1 MSKGPI
7 DLTLAE
13 RLEYA
18 IRHLDFWYRISL
30 VIVLIGLASL
40 SGIVSVSQYYFHN
53 EIAMYGH
60 IAQIYQ
66 EDEDITVLEFIPN
79 SEVIF
84 PAEGIVNLFSTQVWL
99 MGGNGIV
106 IGLLTFLFLWV
117 TKRGNDHKKEFES
130 IEGQFIRQTYL
141 VNFETSIPEGQNKVE
156 KILNQAIH
164 VFPTL
169 KDVQRKSKEKQTKIP
184 YKIDQHVDGLA
195 LDAVVATNKGEFIVK
210 FYEKTVSFSD
220 IQKLVNTLIKSRDK
234 IFRVLC
240 MAKDYDEEVQSN
252 KLVDIMDKMPKY
264 FKLDLIFEEENGY
277 SMLWID

>member
-1 MSKGPI
+1 MSKGPT

-60 IAQIYQ
+60 IAQIYN
-66 EDEDITVLEFIPN
+66 EDENITVLEFIPN

-184 YKIDQHVDGLA
+184 YKIDQHVNGLA

-220 IQKLVNTLIKSRDK
+220 IQELVNTLIKSRDR

-240 MAKDYDEEVQSN
+240 VAKDYDEEIQSN

>member
-1 MSKGPI
+1 VSKGPI

-184 YKIDQHVDGLA
+184 YKIDQHVGGLA

-210 FYEKTVSFSD
+210 FYEKSVSFSD
-220 IQKLVNTLIKSRDK
+220 IQELVNTLIKSRDK

-240 MAKDYDEEVQSN
+240 VAKDYDEEVQSN

>member
-1 MSKGPI
+1 MSKGPT

-60 IAQIYQ
+60 IEQNYN
-66 EDEDITVLEFIPN
+66 EDENITVLEFIPN

-169 KDVQRKSKEKQTKIP
+169 KDVQRKSKEKKTKIP

-240 MAKDYDEEVQSN
+240 VAKDYDEEVQSN
-252 KLVDIMDKMPKY
+252 KLVDIMDKLPKY
-264 FKLDLIFEEENGY
+264 FKLDLIFEEDNGY

>member
-60 IAQIYQ
+60 IAQNYN
-66 EDEDITVLEFIPN
+66 EDENITVLEFIPN

-184 YKIDQHVDGLA
+184 YKIDQHVNGLA

-220 IQKLVNTLIKSRDK
+220 IQELVNTLIKSRDR

-240 MAKDYDEEVQSN
+240 VAKDYDEEIQSN

>member
-1 MSKGPI
+1 MSKGPT

-60 IAQIYQ
+60 IAQIYH
-66 EDEDITVLEFIPN
+66 EDENITVLEFIPN

-184 YKIDQHVDGLA
+184 YKIDQHVNGLA

-220 IQKLVNTLIKSRDK
+220 IQELVNTLIKSRDR

-240 MAKDYDEEVQSN
+240 VAKDYDEEIQSN

>member
-1 MSKGPI
+1 VSKGPI

-18 IRHLDFWYRISL
+18 IRQLDFWYRISL

-60 IAQIYQ
+60 IEQNYN
-66 EDEDITVLEFIPN
+66 EDENITVLEFIPN

-84 PAEGIVNLFSTQVWL
+84 PAEGIVNLFSTQVWI

-184 YKIDQHVDGLA
+184 YKIDQHVNGLA

-220 IQKLVNTLIKSRDK
+220 IQELVNALIKSRDR

-240 MAKDYDEEVQSN
+240 VSKDYDEEIQSN

-264 FKLDLIFEEENGY
+264 FKLDLIFEEDNGY

>member
-1 MSKGPI
+1 MSKGPS

-60 IAQIYQ
+60 IAQNYN
-66 EDEDITVLEFIPN
+66 EDENITVLEFIPN

-117 TKRGNDHKKEFES
+117 T
-130 IEGQFIRQTYL
+130 
-141 VNFETSIPEGQNKVE
+141 
-156 KILNQAIH
+156 
-164 VFPTL
+164 
-169 KDVQRKSKEKQTKIP
+169 
-184 YKIDQHVDGLA
+184 
-195 LDAVVATNKGEFIVK
+195 
-210 FYEKTVSFSD
+210 
-220 IQKLVNTLIKSRDK
+220 
-234 IFRVLC
+234 
-240 MAKDYDEEVQSN
+240 
-252 KLVDIMDKMPKY
+252 
-264 FKLDLIFEEENGY
+264 
-277 SMLWID
+277 

>member
-1 MSKGPI
+1 MSKGPT

-60 IAQIYQ
+60 IAQIYN
-66 EDEDITVLEFIPN
+66 EDENITVLEFIPN

-184 YKIDQHVDGLA
+184 YKIDQHVNGLA

-220 IQKLVNTLIKSRDK
+220 IQELVNTLIKSRDR

-240 MAKDYDEEVQSN
+240 VAKDYDEEIQTN

>member
-1 MSKGPI
+1 VSKGPT

-60 IAQIYQ
+60 IAQIYN
-66 EDEDITVLEFIPN
+66 EDENITVLEFIPN

-184 YKIDQHVDGLA
+184 YKIDQHVNGLA

-220 IQKLVNTLIKSRDK
+220 IKELVNTLIKSRDR

-240 MAKDYDEEVQSN
+240 VAKDYDEEIQSN

>member
-1 MSKGPI
+1 MSKGPT

-60 IAQIYQ
+60 IAQIYN
-66 EDEDITVLEFIPN
+66 EDENITVLEFIPN

-184 YKIDQHVDGLA
+184 YKIDQHVNGLA

-220 IQKLVNTLIKSRDK
+220 IQELVNTLIKSRDR

-240 MAKDYDEEVQSN
+240 VAKDYDEEVQSN

>member
-18 IRHLDFWYRISL
+18 IRQLDFWYRISL

-60 IAQIYQ
+60 IEQNYN
-66 EDEDITVLEFIPN
+66 EDENITVLEFIPN

-84 PAEGIVNLFSTQVWL
+84 PAEGIVNLFSTQVWI

-184 YKIDQHVDGLA
+184 YKIDQHVNGLA

-220 IQKLVNTLIKSRDK
+220 IQELVNALIKSRDR

-240 MAKDYDEEVQSN
+240 VAKDYDEEIQSN

-264 FKLDLIFEEENGY
+264 FKLDLIFEEDNGY

>member
-1 MSKGPI
+1 MSKGPT

-60 IAQIYQ
+60 IEQNYH
-66 EDEDITVLEFIPN
+66 EDENITVLEFIPN

-184 YKIDQHVDGLA
+184 YKIDQHVNGLA

-220 IQKLVNTLIKSRDK
+220 IQELVNTLIKSRDR

-240 MAKDYDEEVQSN
+240 VAKDYDEEIQSN

>member
-1 MSKGPI
+1 VSKGPI

-60 IAQIYQ
+60 IEQNYH

-169 KDVQRKSKEKQTKIP
+169 KDVQRKSKEKKTKIP

-240 MAKDYDEEVQSN
+240 VAKDYDEEVQSN
-252 KLVDIMDKMPKY
+252 KLVDIMDKLPKY
-264 FKLDLIFEEENGY
+264 FKLDLIFEEDNGY

>member
-1 MSKGPI
+1 VSKGPT

-252 KLVDIMDKMPKY
+252 KLVDIMDKLPKY

>member
-18 IRHLDFWYRISL
+18 IRQLDFWYRISL

-60 IAQIYQ
+60 IEQNYN
-66 EDEDITVLEFIPN
+66 EDENITVLEFIPN

-84 PAEGIVNLFSTQVWL
+84 PAEGIVNLFSTQVWI

-184 YKIDQHVDGLA
+184 YKIDQHVNGLA

-220 IQKLVNTLIKSRDK
+220 IQELVNALIKSRDR

-240 MAKDYDEEVQSN
+240 VAKDYDEGVQSN

-264 FKLDLIFEEENGY
+264 FKLDLIFEEDNGY

>member
-1 MSKGPI
+1 MSKGPT

-30 VIVLIGLASL
+30 VTVLIGLASL

-60 IAQIYQ
+60 IEQNYH

-184 YKIDQHVDGLA
+184 YKIDQHVNGLA

-220 IQKLVNTLIKSRDK
+220 IQELVNTLIKSRDR

-240 MAKDYDEEVQSN
+240 VAKDYDEEIQSN

>member
-1 MSKGPI
+1 VSKGPI

-60 IAQIYQ
+60 IEQNYQ

-169 KDVQRKSKEKQTKIP
+169 KDVQRKSKEKKTKIP

-240 MAKDYDEEVQSN
+240 VAKDYDEEVQSN
-252 KLVDIMDKMPKY
+252 KLVDIMDKLPKY
-264 FKLDLIFEEENGY
+264 FKLDLIFEEDNGY

>member
-1 MSKGPI
+1 MSKGPT

-60 IAQIYQ
+60 IEQNYH

-130 IEGQFIRQTYL
+130 IEGQFISQTYL

-184 YKIDQHVDGLA
+184 YKIDQHVNGLA

-220 IQKLVNTLIKSRDK
+220 IQELVNTLIKSRDR

-240 MAKDYDEEVQSN
+240 VAKDYDEEVQSN
-252 KLVDIMDKMPKY
+252 ILVDMMDKLPKY
-264 FKLDLIFEEENGY
+264 FKLDLIFEEDNGY

>member
-1 MSKGPI
+1 VSKGPI

-18 IRHLDFWYRISL
+18 IRQLDFWYRISL

-60 IAQIYQ
+60 IEQNYN
-66 EDEDITVLEFIPN
+66 EDENITVLEFIPN

-84 PAEGIVNLFSTQVWL
+84 PAEGIVNLFSTQVWI

-184 YKIDQHVDGLA
+184 YKIDQHVNGLA

-220 IQKLVNTLIKSRDK
+220 IQELVNALIKSRDR

-240 MAKDYDEEVQSN
+240 VAKDYDEGVQSN

-264 FKLDLIFEEENGY
+264 FKLDLIFEEDNGY

>member
-1 MSKGPI
+1 VSKGPI

-30 VIVLIGLASL
+30 VTVLIGLASL

-53 EIAMYGH
+53 EIGMYGH

-84 PAEGIVNLFSTQVWL
+84 PAEGIVNLFSTQIWL

-184 YKIDQHVDGLA
+184 YKIDQHVGGLA

-210 FYEKTVSFSD
+210 FYEKSVSFSD
-220 IQKLVNTLIKSRDK
+220 IQELVNTLIKSRDK

-240 MAKDYDEEVQSN
+240 VAKDYDEEVQSN

>member
-18 IRHLDFWYRISL
+18 IRQLDFWYRISL

-60 IAQIYQ
+60 IEQNYN
-66 EDEDITVLEFIPN
+66 EDENITVLEFIPN

-84 PAEGIVNLFSTQVWL
+84 PAEGIVNLFSTQVWI

-184 YKIDQHVDGLA
+184 YKIDQHVNGLA

-220 IQKLVNTLIKSRDK
+220 IQELVNALIKSRDR

-240 MAKDYDEEVQSN
+240 VSKDYDEEIQSN

-264 FKLDLIFEEENGY
+264 FKLDLIFEEDNGY

>member
-1 MSKGPI
+1 MSKGPT

-60 IAQIYQ
+60 IAQIYN
-66 EDEDITVLEFIPN
+66 EDENITVLEFIPN

-184 YKIDQHVDGLA
+184 YKIDQHVNGLA

-220 IQKLVNTLIKSRDK
+220 IKELVNTLIKSRDR

-240 MAKDYDEEVQSN
+240 VAKDYDEEIQSN

>member
-60 IAQIYQ
+60 IEQNYQ

-169 KDVQRKSKEKQTKIP
+169 KDVQRKSKEKKTKIP

-240 MAKDYDEEVQSN
+240 VAKDYDEEVQSN
-252 KLVDIMDKMPKY
+252 KLVDIMDKLPKY
-264 FKLDLIFEEENGY
+264 FKLDLIFEEDNGY

>member
-1 MSKGPI
+1 MSKGPT

-60 IAQIYQ
+60 IAQNYN
-66 EDEDITVLEFIPN
+66 EDENITVLEFIPN

-184 YKIDQHVDGLA
+184 YKIDQHVNGLA

-220 IQKLVNTLIKSRDK
+220 IQELVNTLIKSRDR

-240 MAKDYDEEVQSN
+240 VAKDYDEEIQSN

>member
-1 MSKGPI
+1 VSKGPT

-30 VIVLIGLASL
+30 VTVLIGLASL

-60 IAQIYQ
+60 IAQIYN
-66 EDEDITVLEFIPN
+66 EDENITVLEFIPN

-184 YKIDQHVDGLA
+184 YKIDQHVNGLA

-220 IQKLVNTLIKSRDK
+220 IQELVNTLIKSRDR

-240 MAKDYDEEVQSN
+240 VAKDYDEEIQSN

>member
-1 MSKGPI
+1 VSKGPS

-13 RLEYA
+13 RLEY
-18 IRHLDFWYRISL
+18 LDFWYRISL

-53 EIAMYGH
+53 EIAIHGH
-60 IAQIYQ
+60 IAQTYDEV
-66 EDEDITVLEFIPN
+66 EDVTILEFIPN

-84 PAEGIVNLFSTQVWL
+84 PAEGIVNLFSTQIWL

-141 VNFETSIPEGQNKVE
+141 VNFETSIPEGHNKAE

-184 YKIDQHVDGLA
+184 YKIDQHVNGIK
-195 LDAVVATNKGEFIVK
+195 LDAVVATNKGDFIVK

-220 IQKLVNTLIKSRDK
+220 IQELVNILSKSRDR

-240 MAKDYDEEVQSN
+240 VAKDYEEELQSN

>member
-1 MSKGPI
+1 MSKGPT

-30 VIVLIGLASL
+30 VTVLIGLASL

-60 IAQIYQ
+60 IAQIYN
-66 EDEDITVLEFIPN
+66 EDENITVLEFIPN

-184 YKIDQHVDGLA
+184 YKIDQHVNGLA

-220 IQKLVNTLIKSRDK
+220 IQELVNTLIKSRDR

-240 MAKDYDEEVQSN
+240 VAKDYDEEIQSN

>member
-1 MSKGPI
+1 VSKGPT

-60 IAQIYQ
+60 IEQNYH

-184 YKIDQHVDGLA
+184 YKIDQHVNGLA

-220 IQKLVNTLIKSRDK
+220 IQELVNTLIKSRDR

-240 MAKDYDEEVQSN
+240 VAKDYDEEIQSN

>member
-1 MSKGPI
+1 MSKGPL

-53 EIAMYGH
+53 EIAMHGH
-60 IAQIYQ
+60 IEQIYHQ
-66 EDEDITVLEFIPN
+66 DQDITLLEFVPN
-79 SEVIF
+79 SEEIF

-164 VFPTL
+164 VFPSL

-184 YKIDQHVDGLA
+184 YKIDQHVNGLTI
-195 LDAVVATNKGEFIVK
+195 DAIVATNKGDFIVK

-220 IQKLVNTLIKSRDK
+220 IQDLVNSLTKSRDR

-240 MAKDYDEEVQSN
+240 VAKDYEEELQSN
-252 KLVDIMDKMPKY
+252 KLVSIMDKLPKY
-264 FKLDLIFEEENGY
+264 FKLDLIFEEDNGY

>member
-1 MSKGPI
+1 MSKGPT

-60 IAQIYQ
+60 IAQIYN
-66 EDEDITVLEFIPN
+66 EDENITVLEFIPN

-184 YKIDQHVDGLA
+184 YKIDQHVNGLA

-220 IQKLVNTLIKSRDK
+220 IQELVNTLIKSRDK

-240 MAKDYDEEVQSN
+240 VAKDYDEEIQSN

>member
-1 MSKGPI
+1 MSKGPT

-60 IAQIYQ
+60 IAQNYH

-141 VNFETSIPEGQNKVE
+141 VNFETSIPEGQNRVE

-184 YKIDQHVDGLA
+184 YKIDQHANGLA

-210 FYEKTVSFSD
+210 FYKKTVSFSD
-220 IQKLVNTLIKSRDK
+220 IQELVNTLIKSRDR

-240 MAKDYDEEVQSN
+240 VAKDYDEEIQSN

>member
-1 MSKGPI
+1 VSKGPI

-30 VIVLIGLASL
+30 VTVLIGLASL

-60 IAQIYQ
+60 IAQTYN

-184 YKIDQHVDGLA
+184 YKIDQHVGGLA

-210 FYEKTVSFSD
+210 FYEKSVSFSD
-220 IQKLVNTLIKSRDK
+220 IQELVNTLIKSRDK

-240 MAKDYDEEVQSN
+240 VAKDYDEEVQSN

>member
-60 IAQIYQ
+60 IEQNYH

-184 YKIDQHVDGLA
+184 YKIDQHVNGLA

-220 IQKLVNTLIKSRDK
+220 IQELVNTLIKSRDR

-240 MAKDYDEEVQSN
+240 VAKDYDESLQSN
-252 KLVDIMDKMPKY
+252 KLVEIMDKLPKY
-264 FKLDLIFEEENGY
+264 FKLDLIFEEEHGY

>member
-60 IAQIYQ
+60 IAQNYH

-184 YKIDQHVDGLA
+184 YKIDQHVNGLA

-220 IQKLVNTLIKSRDK
+220 IQELVNTLIKSRDR

-240 MAKDYDEEVQSN
+240 VAKDYDEEIQSN

>member
-1 MSKGPI
+1 MSKGPL

-40 SGIVSVSQYYFHN
+40 SGIVSVSQYYFHS
-53 EIAMYGH
+53 EVGMYGH
-60 IAQIYQ
+60 IEQIFH
-66 EDEDITVLEFIPN
+66 EDEDVTVLEFIPN

-164 VFPTL
+164 VFPTI

-184 YKIDQHVDGLA
+184 YKIDQHVNGLT
-195 LDAVVATNKGEFIVK
+195 LDAVVATNKGDFIVK
-210 FYEKTVSFSD
+210 FYEKTVSVSD
-220 IQKLVNTLIKSRDK
+220 IQELVNTLLKSRER

-240 MAKDYDEEVQSN
+240 VAKDYEEELQSN

-264 FKLDLIFEEENGY
+264 FKLDLIFEEDSGY

>member
-60 IAQIYQ
+60 IEQNYQ
-66 EDEDITVLEFIPN
+66 EAEDITVLEFIPN

-184 YKIDQHVDGLA
+184 YKIDQHVNGLA

-220 IQKLVNTLIKSRDK
+220 IQELVNTLIKSRDR

-240 MAKDYDEEVQSN
+240 VAKDYDEEIQSN